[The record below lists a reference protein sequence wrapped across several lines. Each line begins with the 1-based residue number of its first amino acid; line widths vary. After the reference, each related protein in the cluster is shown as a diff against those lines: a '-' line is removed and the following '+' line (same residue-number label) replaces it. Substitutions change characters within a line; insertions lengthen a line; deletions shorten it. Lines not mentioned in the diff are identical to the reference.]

1 MSTRRLL
8 VAVVAVAALAPAGC
22 SDDGPGK
29 GEARLEVDGRAIVER
44 RDGEQDEVRGGTDL
58 HEGDRVELTEGVGR
72 MVLHGG
78 TRMELRA
85 GLGDAADSMVVM
97 GSTPELEAGD
107 LLVSAPDEIE
117 VVAAG
122 TSLRIEEGAARVS
135 RALGVGVGAYDADVH
150 LDSAGQEREVPGL
163 REMQVP
169 ALGRPPHDP
178 RPLTYEAEDPWD
190 RRFLGEAME
199 LGARLEAIADA
210 YTTNL
215 NPGEGRTPGFFR
227 LVLPGLEDEPSLDE
241 LVRKVERP
249 PGETLVGA
257 AITELGRRGVFADR
271 WTSVFDF
278 RDQGAAWGL
287 VALDQEVSGT
297 PLLGTIEEAIGSSPL
312 VFVGTD
318 VALGPTSPT
327 TVPPGSPGA
336 TGSPGSPTTTPPSS
350 PTTTVPTSPTTTPT
364 TPTVP
369 QDPITPTLEPVLDPV
384 VEPVTDLVNGLVGG
398 LLGILGS

>member
-8 VAVVAVAALAPAGC
+8 VAVLAVAALAPAAC
-22 SDDGPGK
+22 SDDGPGE

-44 RDGEQDEVRGGTDL
+44 RDGDQDEVRGGTDL
-58 HEGDRVELTEGVGR
+58 HEGDRVELVEGVGR

-85 GLGDAADSMVVM
+85 GLGDAADSLLQM
-97 GSTPELEAGD
+97 GRTPELEAGD
-107 LLVSAPDEIE
+107 LLVSAPDEAE

-122 TSLRIEEGAARVS
+122 TSLVIEGGAARVS

-169 ALGRPPHDP
+169 ALGRPPQEP

-199 LGARLEAIADA
+199 LGLRLEAIADG
-210 YTTNL
+210 YTQNL
-215 NPGEGRTPGFFR
+215 DPGEGRTPGFFR
-227 LVLPGLEDEPSLDE
+227 LVLPGLEDEDE
-241 LVRKVERP
+241 FGVDLIDTDRA

-257 AITELGRRGVFADR
+257 AITELGRRGRFAER
-271 WTSVFDF
+271 WQSVFGF
-278 RDQGAAWGL
+278 RDEGAAWGL

-297 PLLGTIEEAIGSSPL
+297 PLLGTIEEAIGASPL
-312 VFVGTD
+312 TFVD
-318 VALGPTSPT
+318 APVALGPTTPT
-327 TVPPGSPGA
+327 TA
-336 TGSPGSPTTTPPSS
+336 TPGSPGSPGSPSS
-350 PTTTVPTSPTTTPT
+350 PTTTAPSSPTTTSPLSPPT
-364 TPTVP
+364 TPAPTLP
-369 QDPITPTLEPVLDPV
+369 EDPITPTLEPVLEPV
-384 VEPVTDLVNGLVGG
+384 VQPVTDLVNDLVGG
-398 LLGILGS
+398 LLGLIAP